1 MTATIP
7 SQSANAPQLAS
18 HNHDVSAGLELSL
31 SHLQDAMGGVS
42 KPPKLPGRN
51 RANGLACWQIRKIVR
66 HVEQNIHSSLRIT
79 DLGALVHLSSSH
91 FSRNFRV
98 SFGEAPYAYVLSRR
112 IALAKDLIG
121 KTDEPLSHIAH
132 ACGMCDQAH
141 LCKLFRRIAGMTP
154 YQWRQKSN
162 AAFAGH
168 LQSADPV
175 PDLSLP
181 TS

>member
-1 MTATIP
+1 MIATIP

-18 HNHDVSAGLELSL
+18 HNPDIPAGLELSL

-51 RANGLACWQIRKIVR
+51 GANGLACWQIRKIVR

-121 KTDEPLSHIAH
+121 TTDEPLSQIAH

-154 YQWRQKSN
+154 HQWRQMR
-162 AAFAGH
+162 AA
-168 LQSADPV
+168 SSSPYTADPQ
-175 PDLSLP
+175 PALSL
-181 TS
+181 SVS